1 MTLAISIV
9 TRRLAF
15 VAADRRYSG
24 VASLNS
30 FLANKVCRLET
41 SDAQGLLTFAG
52 VGARA
57 LKGQPFELGD
67 WVTNVLRGHIRNL
80 DQSLEVLRTAAVSQR
95 LNSHASGHT
104 FIFSGF
110 KDKATPILRVVTALD
125 QLQTIEFSKAE
136 TRTAH
141 ALAGDNFR
149 TVNIEIGRRKVS
161 TFVAGSGGPLLKV
174 GDLRSLVR
182 HILRAPTKEAE
193 VQRLCALTTDVIR
206 KVSSVESTV
215 GPEVT
220 CGWVFQEGGGV
231 HATYDAQGKRDNN
244 SGMLP
249 SVAQGMPISDM
260 MRLLG
265 PLMMDHMSKFI
276 EANEKGETVP
286 PPDDVEMN
294 RLLASIDYK
303 PREKF

>member
-57 LKGQPFELGD
+57 IKGQPFELGD
-67 WVTNVLRGHIRNL
+67 WVTNVLRGHNRSL
-80 DQSLEVLRTAAVSQR
+80 DQSLEVLRAAATSQR
-95 LNSHASGHT
+95 LTSHAAGHT
-104 FIFSGF
+104 FVFSGF
-110 KDKATPILRVVTALD
+110 KDKQTPILRVITALD
-125 QLQTIEFSKAE
+125 QLQMVEFSRAE
-136 TRTAH
+136 TRTTH

-149 TVNIEIGRRKVS
+149 TANIEIGKRKLT

-174 GDLRSLVR
+174 SDLRSLVR

-206 KVSSVESTV
+206 NVSSVESTV

-220 CGWVFQEGGGV
+220 CAWVFQEGGGA
-231 HATYDAQGKRDNN
+231 HATYDAQGKRDNS

-249 SVAQGMPISDM
+249 SVTQGMPITDM
-260 MRLLG
+260 MRLIG
-265 PLMMDHMSKFI
+265 PMMMEHMNKFMDAS
-276 EANEKGETVP
+276 ERGETPP
-286 PPDDVEMN
+286 PPDDAEMN
-294 RLLASIDYK
+294 RLLATIDYT